1 MKDNY
6 ISNIKFNNCESYDWA
21 CVLSLA
27 FSGKYD
33 EALLKINTG
42 IAQTDEVEKRNI
54 ATIMFVQILA
64 LMGCKDVANMLLEG
78 LRSNLK
84 SKKLKNFC
92 ERTIDA
98 CNE

>member
-64 LMGCKDVANMLLEG
+64 FMGYRNVASVLLEG
-78 LRSNLK
+78 LKCKLK
-84 SKKLKNFC
+84 SKQVKNLC
-92 ERTIDA
+92 KRTIDV